1 MPTFGSY
8 KGTISPLMAW
18 SANYSYTRTSN
29 SNVQVTL
36 IVTGNIINTASTSFM
51 GVGNNVVVTATV
63 GSLSQT
69 YEMKSSSST
78 WAGNTNDPRS
88 HTFTFNV
95 ASSAAGQV
103 VNVSY
108 SVAGAGYTAAARVPT
123 QKTTFSTPALLYTAS
138 TPSMGT
144 GTMGSPITIGIK
156 RMSTSLTHTL
166 TYSFGSA
173 TGTIGTGVA
182 ASVSWTPP
190 LSLASQVP
198 NSTSGTGTIT
208 CKTYAGSTLIGTKS
222 ISIRLN
228 VPTSIVPTC
237 SLALTLVR
245 TSEPAAWGLAVQNYT
260 KVKCVSTAAGAYGS
274 TIKSYRVTGGGY
286 TGTSSNFTTS
296 GPLKTAGTNTF
307 TLTVTDSRGRTKTA
321 TASVTVYAYSSPKIA
336 SCSAVRANSA
346 GTATNNGTYI
356 KATVVYNYNGV
367 NSKNTAS
374 CTVSYRLTSSSTFT
388 GATTIASGGTVTI
401 GGGAIA
407 IGSSY
412 VVRFTLHDGIK
423 TVTRDVNINT
433 VTRSFHIKKGGMG
446 VAFGKIAET
455 NNMVESAWHVRA
467 PFYSV
472 SSIGRPW
479 INLNGVSGQYGINL
493 ANSDVINA
501 RRIIF
506 GTEAD
511 GDEGLFF
518 PKEGKDINDKDTE
531 SYMRLRAYR
540 DKIYFRDSTGEHRVI
555 HTGDLMNTPYFKFNS
570 DRFWFATEGDS
581 HQYALHLNNSD
592 VVGANGI
599 VFNDA
604 IEMSTNGGIW
614 FPYANKTMNST
625 NMGDYMRLWAYEGVL
640 YFRNGSAGA
649 QTNNVVYHAGNIRNF
664 ASSGAGWMKVGSYK
678 VCWGTVKIAY
688 ACETASGSIYYG
700 NATRIDNQNFAS
712 AFSAKPVCVMTL
724 KTMSAGILGIDAFDV
739 QSGGIANVRLKRA
752 TPYTDTSGIEAFYV
766 AYGPA

>member
-1 MPTFGSY
+1 MALSGSVTTTSHTGRSVTLNWNATQNISNNTSTLSWELVGSGSGSGWVVVSELRVTINGTQEYYRNSSNHTNCYQGTVLASGTKTLTHNSDGTKSFTIKVEAGIYQWAINCSGSGTFTLNSIARSSSITSVSAVTLGNACSVSWIPSSALFRY
-8 KGTISPLMAW
+8 KLKFSLGNW
-18 SANYSYTRTSN
+18 SYTTGAIHPNKTSTFTY
-29 SNVQVTL
+29 SGYTIPL
-36 IVTGNIINTASTSFM
+36 
-51 GVGNNVVVTATV
+51 TV
-63 GSLSQT
+63 ANQLP
-69 YEMKSSSST
+69 KSSSGTMTVYLYTYSNSACTTQIGST
-78 WAGNTNDPRS
+78 S
-88 HTFTFNV
+88 SKTFTVTVPNTIIPTLGTV
-95 ASSAAGQV
+95 TAKI
-103 VNVSY
+103 VNEN
-108 SVAGAGYTAAARVPT
+108 SVINNWGIAVAGYTKVNI
-123 QKTTFSTPALLYTAS
+123 SAS
-138 TPSMGT
+138 
-144 GTMGSPITIGIK
+144 
-156 RMSTSLTHTL
+156 
-166 TYSFGSA
+166 A
-173 TGTIGTGVA
+173 
-182 ASVSWTPP
+182 
-190 LSLASQVP
+190 
-198 NSTSGTGTIT
+198 SGTYGATINS
-208 CKTYAGSTLIGTKS
+208 YVISGSYNTTQSGTK
-222 ISIRLN
+222 L
-228 VPTSIVPTC
+228 
-237 SLALTLVR
+237 
-245 TSEPAAWGLAVQNYT
+245 NYT
-260 KVKCVSTAAGAYGS
+260 GPIISSSGNKVF
-274 TIKSYRVTGGGY
+274 TIISK
-286 TGTSSNFTTS
+286 
-296 GPLKTAGTNTF
+296 
-307 TLTVTDSRGRTKTA
+307 DSRGRNSVSKSTTA
-321 TASVTVYAYSSPKIA
+321 ITFYAYSLPKITLFSVSRSSSNA
-336 SCSAVRANSA
+336 KSVIVKANWTYSTVNGKNNA
-346 GTATNNGTYI
+346 TAKLYYKKSNATNWTEYGTI
-356 KATVVYNYNGV
+356 
-367 NSKNTAS
+367 SKNISTTLS
-374 CTVSYRLTSSSTFT
+374 ISFEETSSYNFKVIVKDSLSKTAQDEGFISTIEVTMDFK
-388 GATTIASGGTVTI
+388 AGG
-401 GGGAIA
+401 
-407 IGSSY
+407 
-412 VVRFTLHDGIK
+412 K
-423 TVTRDVNINT
+423 
-433 VTRSFHIKKGGMG
+433 G

-455 NNMVESAWHVRA
+455 NNMVESAWHTRA

-555 HTGDLMNTPYFKFNS
+555 HTGDLMNTPYFKFDS
-570 DRFWFATEGDS
+570 DRFWFAAEGDP

-592 VVGANGI
+592 IVGANAI

-604 IEMSTNGGIW
+604 VEMSTNEGIW

-700 NATRIDNQNFAS
+700 NATSIANQNFAS